1 MNNKKVIQCIIRDIT
16 DRKRI
21 EEALTFAEMRYH
33 HLLNQKRG
41 NLLLMP

>member
-1 MNNKKVIQCIIRDIT
+1 MYHSDIT

-33 HLLNQKRG
+33 LLNQQRG